1 MTITLTVTGTDL
13 ADLIQQLQG
22 LAGPQPDAPAQ
33 ELTSMPNVQTVQGG
47 ADGASRLG
55 GVPDNAAEANGKSKA
70 GAAIK
75 PPATRKTAPKVTAA
89 SPKALT
95 RADVREALTAHL
107 ARNDEEATAALLKK
121 HGGVDKLSKLA
132 EDKFQA
138 VFEAASE
145 AA

>member
-13 ADLIQQLQG
+13 NDLIQQLQG
-22 LAGPQPDAPAQ
+22 LAGPQFEPLSDAPAPD
-33 ELTSMPNVQTVQGG
+33 LTSMPNVQPAGG
-47 ADGASRLG
+47 A
-55 GVPDNAAEANGKSKA
+55 AAEANGKSRA
-70 GAAIK
+70 TPAAK
-75 PPATRKTAPKVTAA
+75 PPATKKTAPKPAAA

-107 ARNDEEATAALLKK
+107 ARNDEEATAALLKL
-121 HGGVDKLSKLA
+121 HGGVDKLSKLT

>member
-13 ADLIQQLQG
+13 NDLIQQLQG
-22 LAGPQPDAPAQ
+22 LAGPQPETAPAP
-33 ELTSMPNVQTVQGG
+33 ELTSMPNVQPVQIGDGG
-47 ADGASRLG
+47 ASG
-55 GVPDNAAEANGKSKA
+55 EANGKSKA
-70 GAAIK
+70 TPATK
-75 PPATRKTAPKVTAA
+75 PPATKKTAPKVTAA

-107 ARNDEEATAALLKK
+107 ARNDEEATAALLKL
-121 HGGVDKLSKLA
+121 HGGVDKLSKLT